1 MDVTDAGYDPPVERE
16 GSAMPNDEDPSEP
29 AEAFEP
35 ESEDGAEPGGGW
47 PLLSDLDLGVC
58 LATRPRL
65 EPDGGT
71 LRAEL

>member
-1 MDVTDAGYDPPVERE
+1 MDVAAAGYNRLSNER

-29 AEAFEP
+29 AEAP
-35 ESEDGAEPGGGW
+35 ERTSEDDAEAGGGW

-65 EPDGGT
+65 EGDGGT
-71 LRAEL
+71 LRVDL